1 MNLNY
6 SKKLILC
13 AIIGLFFISN
23 SFGQATNVKFPADTG
38 KNLIKLN
45 FGSFLFRTLNV
56 QYERAIHKKMVLGLG
71 IRFAPKGSVPFIASF
86 GDDEEVTGSIKTGN
100 FAFTPEVRWYFGKNV
115 FKGFYVAPFLRLANY
130 TAALDYDYT
139 VDGSQEIIPLKGN
152 LTTFTT
158 GVLIG
163 AQWRIA
169 NKVYFDWSIFGPQYG
184 FSKGKISGTKSLSAE
199 EQKSLREELKDLE
212 SDMPIGKISSS
223 VDGNGATVNV
233 SGPWAGIRANLG
245 IGYRF

>member
-1 MNLNY
+1 MV
-6 SKKLILC
+6 
-13 AIIGLFFISN
+13 GLFFFSN
-23 SFGQATNVKFPADTG
+23 GFTQATTVKFPADTG
-38 KNLIKLN
+38 KNLIKLH
-45 FGSFLFRTLNV
+45 FGSFLFKSANI
-56 QYERAIHKKMVLGLG
+56 QYERAIKKRMALGLS
-71 IRFAPKGSVPFIASF
+71 IRWMPKSSVAFSSSF
-86 GDDEEVTGSIKTGN
+86 SDDDEVMGSFKTGN
-100 FAFTPEVRWYFGKNV
+100 FAITPEIRWYFGKKV

-130 TAALDYDYT
+130 SAATNYDFT
-139 VDGSQEIIPLKGN
+139 VNGVKENIPLKGN

-169 NKVYFDWSIFGPQYG
+169 NKVYFDWSIFGPHDG
-184 FSKGKISGTKSLSAE
+184 FSKGKITGTKTLSAE
-199 EQKSLREELKDLE
+199 EQKSLKEELKDLE
-212 SDMPIGKISSS
+212 NDMPIGKVSSN